1 MGPIA
6 RRPTAPL
13 VAQVT
18 AGLLVAEAQL
28 QRGDEPGALAS
39 VQQACRLAAPERLR
53 WPFLEAAPEVRDLVA
68 RHHAASV
75 DVTQPTSADGRSA
88 KRAQAIPLP
97 RRRDEAVPEGE
108 SPAPLIDALT
118 VKELE
123 VLNHLSELL
132 TTEEIAA
139 VMFVSVN
146 TVRTHVRSILRKL
159 SVSRRHQAVRRAR
172 ALDILSR

>member
-1 MGPIA
+1 MAPIA
-6 RRPTAPL
+6 GRRTAPL

-18 AGLLVAEAQL
+18 AGLLVAEAAL
-28 QRGDEPGALAS
+28 QRGDATRARAS
-39 VQQACRLAAPERLR
+39 VQQACRLAASEGLR
-53 WPFLEAAPEVRDLVA
+53 WPFQDAAPEVRDLVA

-75 DVTQPTSADGRSA
+75 DAGQASTDGKARH
-88 KRAQAIPLP
+88 RARAIPRP
-97 RRRDEAVPEGE
+97 RDRDAAAPEGD
-108 SPAPLIDALT
+108 SLAPLIDALT

-139 VMFVSVN
+139 TMFVSVN

-172 ALDILSR
+172 ALDILSS